1 MELGDFNYCRRA
13 KNHVASQA
21 YSKGI
26 IMGGGRLDFSSNDE
40 DEYPA
45 SWPDA
50 KSRIQAT
57 YRYLG
62 GFRREFEHPGGKQE
76 DYCFHAQKAVG
87 NSLKAWSP
95 QPNWNIPASTTSPPS
110 PGLSGNTRRSPK
122 PSPRSNSACS
132 STTPRR
138 PIPKTRARRSTGSH
152 TTLPGTATTA
162 PAAR

>member
-95 QPNWNIPASTTSPPS
+95 QPNWNILASTTSPPS
-110 PGLSGNTRRSPK
+110 PGPVREHPEESQTFAAQQLRMLLDYATAANPE
-122 PSPRSNSACS
+122 N
-132 STTPRR
+132 
-138 PIPKTRARRSTGSH
+138 
-152 TTLPGTATTA
+152 PGEKINWLTHY
-162 PAAR
+162 AAWHRYHGTSR